1 MIAATKR
8 AAAPTWPRWLAL
20 WCFVQC
26 SVVGWWLQN
35 VRNYAIKDSLF
46 RTLYAK
52 QMVFSRDPHLGAM
65 GFYWMPLP
73 TWSRIPFV
81 ILAEPF
87 HQAIL
92 AGPMTSAFFAAASVL
107 VLARL
112 GAVLKLSTSLTAV
125 ICVVYVLSPITVYM
139 GANGMSE
146 STFACFLLL
155 TILGFLRWRNDGRTN
170 SLVLFGLALGGAM
183 MTRFE
188 TLVLLPVLGIVV
200 ALCAERGRRVA
211 QVIIALAPAVV
222 VFAWWTLASSLIMDD
237 ALYWWHTANAGTTS
251 TPAAAAWLPSDRGL
265 LSLATYTGLVLLA
278 LAPSLVLSVVGAA
291 TVPRRWRTSIGVLG
305 ATLAI
310 PAVVTVQMHGGSSWG
325 VPRFY
330 VLTPVLAIACVMW
343 VLRAGAD
350 RPATRTLGYLGVAAL
365 VIGSITGSLLLS
377 TRRYAY
383 AEGEF
388 AFFGPLLGKS
398 TVQPFVPEDG
408 PDIVYAG
415 DLRPYR
421 DLRRELDPLLAA
433 GSLAATQSLSVPLLL
448 SDHPDRFIAPED
460 RDFERITSD
469 PAGRFDFIV
478 LLTWSDSAGHD
489 VLDAIAHTSYAGGEW
504 VQVRDVVFAVVYE
517 WVPTGDAPL
526 LAPPPSKASDP

>member
-1 MIAATKR
+1 MRERSNAQPR
-8 AAAPTWPRWLAL
+8 ARWPWSLSVY
-20 WCFVQC
+20 CFVQC
-26 SVVGWWLQN
+26 SAVGWWLQN

-73 TWSRIPFV
+73 TLTRIPFV
-81 ILAEPF
+81 VLTEPF
-87 HQAIL
+87 GQAVL
-92 AGPMTSAFFAAASVL
+92 AGPLTSAFFAAASVL
-107 VLARL
+107 VLARI
-112 GAVLKLSTSLTAV
+112 GAVLKLSPSLTVV
-125 ICVVYVLSPITVYM
+125 ICVIYVLSPITVYM

-155 TILGFLRWRNDGRTN
+155 TLLGFLRWRGDGRTT

-211 QVIIALAPAVV
+211 QATVALVPAVI
-222 VFAWWTLASSLIMDD
+222 VFAWWTLASRLIMGNGF
-237 ALYWWHTANAGTTS
+237 YWWTTANAGTTS
-251 TPAAAAWLPSDRGL
+251 TPASAAWLPTDRGL
-265 LSLATYTGLVLLA
+265 LPLAGYSALVVLA
-278 LAPSLVLSVVGAA
+278 LAPSLVLSLVGAA
-291 TVPRRWRTSIGVLG
+291 TVPKRWRTSIGVLG

-310 PAVVTVQMHGGSSWG
+310 PAVVTIQMHGGSSWG

-330 VLTPVLAIACVMW
+330 VLTPVLAIVCVMW

-350 RPATRTLGYLGVAAL
+350 RPAARTLGYLGVGAL

-388 AFFGPLLGKS
+388 ALFGPLWGKS
-398 TVQPFVPEDG
+398 DVEPFVVENG
-408 PDIVYAG
+408 ADIVYSG

-421 DLRRELDPLLAA
+421 ELHKELDPLLAA
-433 GSLAATQSLSVPLLL
+433 GSIAATQSLSVPLLF
-448 SDHPDRFIAPED
+448 SDEPDHYIAPED

-478 LLTWSDSAGHD
+478 LEPWSTQAAGHQ
-489 VLDAIAHTSYAGGEW
+489 VLDTIAHTSYDGGTW
-504 VQVRDVVFAVVYE
+504 KLVRDYDFAIVYE
-517 WVPTGDAPL
+517 WVATDATPL
-526 LAPPPSKASDP
+526 LDGPYPVERG